1 MDFRLPLKE
10 QVGVY
15 CTVTPEEE
23 GEYTIS
29 VEAVDDDGDIGYS
42 NKTVEV
48 RNMAPTNPRAE
59 VWKEGNRMV
68 PDSRGFTLPMKAIY

>member
-1 MDFRLPLKE
+1 M
-10 QVGVY
+10 
-15 CTVTPEEE
+15 TPDEE
-23 GEYTIS
+23 GAYTIS

-48 RNMAPTNPRAE
+48 RNIAPTNPRAE

-68 PDSRGFTLPMKAIY
+68 PTAEEFTSPMKAIYQF